1 MNGLRDLPLVEQFEE
16 IQKAWSKC
24 RHLAIR
30 SPTGSGKSIGL
41 PTLLLQKDMVEG
53 QIFVI
58 QPRRIAARLLAHRV
72 AKLLGCE
79 VGSKV
84 GYQVR
89 FDKKYSDQTK
99 IVYLTDGIFLNKLL
113 SDPTL
118 SRVGLVIFD
127 EFHERSLQI
136 DLALA
141 LSKKLSFSQRPSLR
155 LIVTSATLSLS
166 SVNQY
171 LEDCE
176 SLELKARSYPVEI
189 EHRSSSIGEPIW
201 RQITHHVKKVTR
213 ERQGNIL
220 IFMDGAFEI
229 SRTVRE
235 IQSAN
240 WSSGLEVRALFG
252 EMSLK
257 EQDLTLAHSSKR
269 KIIVSTNIAETSLT
283 IEGVEVVIDTGKA
296 KKASYDQVRKV
307 DVLLSSPISKSAA
320 EQRAGR
326 AGRTAPGYCLRMWS
340 LAEHERRDLFELP
353 EIQRMDLAELYLK
366 LRSMEIWPETL
377 NWFEKPPEVSLKAAR
392 ATLFKIGT
400 LSGEEDEVTAL
411 GLEVC
416 RLGLHPRLGASLVKG
431 RLQDC
436 LPSVALTFAMLE
448 NRPPLAGKITPANS
462 GDQPW
467 MSAESMVGDSDLLVF
482 LKAYEYAKEVRF
494 AKEACM
500 MVGIHALRC
509 REAEQIAMQM
519 CHQVGLGKFDFQFP
533 NYDEYLKII
542 LGAYSENICML
553 KSRGT
558 MVYETLDGRRVHLPK
573 HSSVGPVQWVLP
585 LRIVEK
591 LAKGNISLEME
602 FVTPVGEEMIREF
615 FASEI
620 SDEDEVFLDLDSR
633 KVVRRKY
640 TKLGQLKF
648 SFKDSFEVSA
658 KEVSSAYAL
667 ALLSGD
673 LVLKKWDA
681 KVEVFLARVAFL
693 HINSPEYGIES
704 LDEGSKSLI
713 YEEICTDQKSWKA
726 IRNQEVYT
734 FVRNAFGE
742 DQLKILDEAAPCEI
756 DLGNGK
762 KPYRIAYSKD
772 NAQISA
778 HLQDLYDICEHP
790 AINFGK
796 YKLTV
801 DILAPNGRSSQLTK
815 DLPAFWDG
823 SYPEVKKELAGRY
836 PKHEWR

>member
-1 MNGLRDLPLVEQFEE
+1 MDGLRDLPLVEQFEE

-79 VGSKV
+79 LGSEV

-171 LEDCE
+171 LQDCE

-229 SRTVRE
+229 SKTVRE

-257 EQDLTLAHSSKR
+257 DQDLTLAHSSKR

-366 LRSMEIWPETL
+366 LRSMKIWPETL
-377 NWFEKPPEVSLKAAR
+377 NWFEKPPEVSLTAAR
-392 ATLFKIGT
+392 ATLFKIGI

-482 LKAYEYAKEVRF
+482 FKAYEYARGVRF

-602 FVTPVGEEMIREF
+602 FVTPVDEVMIREF

-620 SDEDEVFLDLDSR
+620 SEEDEVFLDLDSR

-658 KEVSSAYAL
+658 KEVSSAYAM

-704 LDEGSKSLI
+704 LDEGSKGLI

-726 IRNQEVYT
+726 IRNQEVFP

-742 DQLKILDEAAPCEI
+742 DQLKILDDAAPCEI

-778 HLQDLYDICEHP
+778 YLQDLYDICEHP

>member
-16 IQKAWSKC
+16 IQKAWGKC

-58 QPRRIAARLLAHRV
+58 QPRRIAARLLAYRV
-72 AKLLGCE
+72 ATLLGCE
-79 VGSKV
+79 VGREV

-166 SVNQY
+166 SVNDY
-171 LEDCE
+171 LQDCE

-201 RQITHHVKKVTR
+201 RQVAQHAKKVSR

-229 SRTVRE
+229 SKTVRE
-235 IQSAN
+235 IQSAS

-252 EMSLK
+252 EMSPK
-257 EQDLTLAHSSKR
+257 EQDLSLAYSSKR

-366 LRSMEIWPETL
+366 LRSMEIYPETL
-377 NWFEKPPEVSLKAAR
+377 NWFEKPPEASLEAAR
-392 ATLFKIGT
+392 ASLFKIGT
-400 LSGEEDEVTAL
+400 LSGEEDEVTPL

-467 MSAESMVGDSDLLVF
+467 LSTESMECDSDLLVF
-482 LKAYEYAKEVRF
+482 MRAYEYAKEVRF

-500 MVGIHALRC
+500 MVGIHGLRC

-519 CHQVGLGKFDFQFP
+519 CHQVGLVEFDFQFP

-542 LGAYSENICML
+542 LGAYSDNICML

-591 LAKGNISLEME
+591 LAKGNVSLEME
-602 FVTPVGEEMIREF
+602 FVTSVSEEMIREF
-615 FASEI
+615 FSAEI
-620 SDEDEVFLDLDSR
+620 SDKDEVLLDLDSR

-658 KEVSSAYAL
+658 KEVSSAYAM

-681 KVEVFLARVAFL
+681 KVEAFLARVAFL

-704 LDEGSKSLI
+704 LDEDSKCLI

-726 IRNQEVYT
+726 IRNQEVVP

-742 DQLKILDEAAPCEI
+742 DQLKILDDAAPSEI
-756 DLGNGK
+756 NLGNGK
-762 KPYRIAYSKD
+762 KPYRISYNKE

-778 HLQDLYDICEHP
+778 YLQDLYDICEHP

-815 DLPAFWDG
+815 DLPSFWEG